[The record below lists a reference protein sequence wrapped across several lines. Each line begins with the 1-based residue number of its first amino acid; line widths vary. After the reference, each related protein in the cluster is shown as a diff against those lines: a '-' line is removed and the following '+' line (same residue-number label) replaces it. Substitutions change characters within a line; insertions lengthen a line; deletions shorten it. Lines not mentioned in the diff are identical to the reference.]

1 MSVGKGVHAQ
11 GEVADSSP
19 LHDSFIIHFATQY
32 THTPTQDHRIT
43 GFVWYNLT
51 HNTTL

>member
-32 THTPTQDHRIT
+32 THT